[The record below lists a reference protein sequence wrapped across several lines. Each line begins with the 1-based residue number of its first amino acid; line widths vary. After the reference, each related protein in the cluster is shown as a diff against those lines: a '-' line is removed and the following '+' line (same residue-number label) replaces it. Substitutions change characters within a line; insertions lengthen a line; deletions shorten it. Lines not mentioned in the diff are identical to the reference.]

1 MLSYKKLHLNQKSTV
16 DLIDGLDD
24 EIFLI
29 FDDNCVLEV
38 ENEEI
43 QKNLIENYK
52 PEKIYLYAKSLTN
65 ALKKV
70 DSDGYVVENLDRGQY
85 VEVYTPL
92 ICQSEYIESY
102 FKKYQ
107 YWSLDRFVEL
117 NEDKIEF
124 YLSNL

>member
-1 MLSYKKLHLNQKSTV
+1 MHLNQKSTV
-16 DLIDGLDD
+16 NLIDGLGD

-38 ENEEI
+38 ESEEI

-107 YWSLDRFVEL
+107 YWSLDRFIEL

>member
-16 DLIDGLDD
+16 DSIGGLDD

-29 FDDNCVLEV
+29 FDENCVLEV
-38 ENEEI
+38 ENEGI
-43 QKNLIENYK
+43 QKNLINNYK

-85 VEVYTPL
+85 IEAYTPL

-107 YWSLDRFVEL
+107 YWALDRFVEL

-124 YLSNL
+124 CLSNL

>member
-1 MLSYKKLHLNQKSTV
+1 MHLNQKSTV
-16 DLIDGLDD
+16 YSIDGLDD
-24 EIFLI
+24 ETFLI
-29 FDDNCVLEV
+29 FDEDCVLEV

-43 QKNLIENYK
+43 EKNLIENYK

-70 DSDGYVVENLDRGQY
+70 DRDGYVVENLDRDQY
-85 VEVYTPL
+85 VEIYTPL
-92 ICQSEYIESY
+92 ICKSEYIESY

-107 YWSLDRFVEL
+107 YWALDRFVGL

-124 YLSNL
+124 CLSNL

>member
-1 MLSYKKLHLNQKSTV
+1 VLSYKKLHLNQKSTV
-16 DLIDGLDD
+16 YSIDGLDD
-24 EIFLI
+24 ETFLI
-29 FDDNCVLEV
+29 FDENCVLEV

-43 QKNLIENYK
+43 EKNLIENYK

>member
-1 MLSYKKLHLNQKSTV
+1 MHLNQKSTV
-16 DLIDGLDD
+16 YSIDGLDD
-24 EIFLI
+24 ETFLI
-29 FDDNCVLEV
+29 FDENCVLEV

-43 QKNLIENYK
+43 EKNLIENYK

-70 DSDGYVVENLDRGQY
+70 DSDGYVVENLDRDQY
-85 VEVYTPL
+85 VEIYTPL
-92 ICQSEYIESY
+92 ICKSEYIESY

-107 YWSLDRFVEL
+107 YWALDRFIGL

-124 YLSNL
+124 SLSNL

>member
-16 DLIDGLDD
+16 DSIGGLDD

-29 FDDNCVLEV
+29 FDENCVLEV

-43 QKNLIENYK
+43 EKNLIENYK

-70 DSDGYVVENLDRGQY
+70 DSYGYVVENLDRGQY
-85 VEVYTPL
+85 VEIYTPL
-92 ICQSEYIESY
+92 ICKSEYIESY

-107 YWSLDRFVEL
+107 YWALDRFIGL

-124 YLSNL
+124 CLSNL

>member
-16 DLIDGLDD
+16 NLIDGLDD

-38 ENEEI
+38 ESEEI

>member
-1 MLSYKKLHLNQKSTV
+1 MHLNQKSTV

-38 ENEEI
+38 ENEEV

-107 YWSLDRFVEL
+107 YWSLDRFIEL

>member
-16 DLIDGLDD
+16 NLIDGLDD

-107 YWSLDRFVEL
+107 YWSLDRFIEL

>member
-16 DLIDGLDD
+16 YSIDGLDD
-24 EIFLI
+24 ETFLI
-29 FDDNCVLEV
+29 FVDNCVLEV
-38 ENEEI
+38 ENEEV

-107 YWSLDRFVEL
+107 YWSLDRFIEL

>member
-16 DLIDGLDD
+16 YSIDGLDD
-24 EIFLI
+24 ETFLI
-29 FDDNCVLEV
+29 FDENCVLEV

-43 QKNLIENYK
+43 EKNLIENYK

-85 VEVYTPL
+85 VDVYTPL

-107 YWSLDRFVEL
+107 YWSLDRFIEL

>member
-16 DLIDGLDD
+16 YSIDGLDD
-24 EIFLI
+24 ETFLI
-29 FDDNCVLEV
+29 FDEDCVLEV

-43 QKNLIENYK
+43 EKNLIENYK

-70 DSDGYVVENLDRGQY
+70 DPDGYVVENLDRDQY
-85 VEVYTPL
+85 VEIYTPL
-92 ICQSEYIESY
+92 ICKSEYIESY

-107 YWSLDRFVEL
+107 YWALDRFIGL

-124 YLSNL
+124 CLSNL

>member
-1 MLSYKKLHLNQKSTV
+1 LSYKKLHLNQKSTV

>member
-1 MLSYKKLHLNQKSTV
+1 MHLNQKSTV
-16 DLIDGLDD
+16 NLIDGLDD

-107 YWSLDRFVEL
+107 YWSLDRFIEL

>member
-38 ENEEI
+38 ENEEV

-107 YWSLDRFVEL
+107 YWSLDRFIEL

>member
-16 DLIDGLDD
+16 DLIDGLGG

-107 YWSLDRFVEL
+107 YWSLDRFIEL

>member
-16 DLIDGLDD
+16 NLIDGLGD

-107 YWSLDRFVEL
+107 YWSLDRFIEL

>member
-16 DLIDGLDD
+16 YSIDGLDD
-24 EIFLI
+24 ETFLI
-29 FDDNCVLEV
+29 FDENCVLEV

-43 QKNLIENYK
+43 QKNLINNYK

-107 YWSLDRFVEL
+107 YWSLD
-117 NEDKIEF
+117 
-124 YLSNL
+124 LSLIHI

>member
-1 MLSYKKLHLNQKSTV
+1 VLSYKKLHLNQKSTV

>member
-1 MLSYKKLHLNQKSTV
+1 MLSYKKLHLNQKSNV
-16 DLIDGLDD
+16 SLIDGLDD

-38 ENEEI
+38 ESEEI

-107 YWSLDRFVEL
+107 YWSLDRFIEL

>member
-16 DLIDGLDD
+16 NLIDGLDD

-38 ENEEI
+38 ENEEV

-92 ICQSEYIESY
+92 ICQSGYIESY

-107 YWSLDRFVEL
+107 YWSLDRFIEL

>member
-1 MLSYKKLHLNQKSTV
+1 MHLNQKSTV

>member
-16 DLIDGLDD
+16 YSIDGLDD
-24 EIFLI
+24 ETFLI
-29 FDDNCVLEV
+29 FDENCVLEV

-43 QKNLIENYK
+43 EKNLIENYK